1 MASVE
6 CVQKITTIRVKV
18 VELGSKSPDTKN
30 SSGNCWEGGNE
41 MAVGA
46 CFMDALLPR
55 PIISGGFSPIGRKV
69 LFVMTGAAAVG
80 VSTRLR
86 TQVYGSVSIGYENVF
101 P

>member
-41 MAVGA
+41 MTVGA
-46 CFMDALLPR
+46 WFVVALLPQ
-55 PIISGGFSPIGRKV
+55 PIILGGFSPLVEK
-69 LFVMTGAAAVG
+69 F
-80 VSTRLR
+80 
-86 TQVYGSVSIGYENVF
+86 
-101 P
+101 